1 MTIEKNKRQGHS
13 LVMAV
18 KTAKNQPEVKNAQ
31 RDLSFLWKGGA
42 PQARLPSDIE
52 AAPGSMSNL

>member
-18 KTAKNQPEVKNAQ
+18 KTAKNQPEEKNAQ

-42 PQARLPSDIE
+42 PQARLPSGI
-52 AAPGSMSNL
+52 